1 VSVLPQRFPFNAASA
16 AFTAAVC
23 VMAALAADAS
33 HGAAAQARLNAEYT
47 ATLGGLPIGHG
58 GWAIEISDE
67 QYSAAA
73 SGSTT
78 GLLRVFTSAHG
89 TSTTQ
94 GSFNGEQ
101 AMPTSYV
108 ATIDWDRK
116 IDDVRMV
123 LSGGNVKDFSAEP
136 PLIPHPDR
144 IPVTDADRRGVVD
157 PLSSTFAR
165 VGGNGD
171 PVSPSACGRRV
182 GVFDGRVRYNL
193 RSEFKRMEMVKAERG
208 YQGPVVVCAVY
219 FEPISGYIP
228 SRAAIKYLT
237 ELRDAE
243 VWFAPIA
250 GTRVLVPFRFS
261 LPTPLGLGVLQ
272 ATQFVS
278 APQARPTVA
287 KTQ

>member
-1 VSVLPQRFPFNAASA
+1 MSVLPHRLPFDAASA
-16 AFTAAVC
+16 AFSAAVC
-23 VMAALAADAS
+23 VMATLAADAG
-33 HGAAAQARLNAEYT
+33 HGASAQARLEAEYT

-58 GWAIEISDE
+58 GWVIEISDD

-73 SGSTT
+73 SGATS
-78 GLLRVFTSAHG
+78 GLLRVFTGARG

-123 LSGGNVKDFSAEP
+123 LAGGNVKDFSAEP

-171 PVSPSACGRRV
+171 PVSPSACGRKV

-193 RSEFKRMEMVKAERG
+193 RSEFKRMENVKAERG

-228 SRAAIKYLT
+228 SRSAIKYLIA
-237 ELRDAE
+237 LRAAE

-278 APQARPTVA
+278 APQAHPTVA